1 MFYLHQRNFC
11 SSVNGLRISKSNS
24 RKLLEH
30 IGVPWQKGIHFSQ
43 SSHIFIYINIIF
55 FFFLSLWEKHWL
67 KEKCWIDWQG
77 ARTLGS
83 ARQAPLDSFVSWIFF
98 FFLLFLCSTDNMNL
112 LRALVTC
119 IQTCDEHL
127 STVTYYHVGS
137 CCLFWIWKTWSSLL
151 ILSIIV
157 IFIFFNF
164 FFVHQASSV
173 WCDCVLKVS

>member
-98 FFLLFLCSTDNMNL
+98 FFFCFCAPQITWI
-112 LRALVTC
+112 C
-119 IQTCDEHL
+119 WEHL
-127 STVTYYHVGS
+127 
-137 CCLFWIWKTWSSLL
+137 LL
-151 ILSIIV
+151 AYKLVMSIY
-157 IFIFFNF
+157 
-164 FFVHQASSV
+164 
-173 WCDCVLKVS
+173 LL